1 MAARLT
7 ILFILVVALAA
18 CAPQSR
24 FPTIDKKLAEAE
36 ARKQRIVALETQLR
50 HSERLQ
56 SIAYAV
62 LNDNAELCGERVRNG
77 MGFLAHRLQD
87 YDEEW
92 REVAKSHF
100 GLDEHRLV
108 YAVFKG
114 SDAEAAGMA
123 KGDRILRVDKPSPGA
138 GNAGQGGGDQVT
150 LTLDRK
156 GDTVKIVSRRNLVCD
171 YPVTLVRDDSV
182 NAFADGNG
190 IHMSTGMLR
199 FAETDAELAL
209 VIGHEL
215 AHNTRGHI
223 QAKQGNAL
231 LGALLGVGL
240 SVAIG
245 VNVAELGAQL
255 GASAFSQDF
264 EAEADYV
271 GVYHAARA
279 GYDVGPAAS
288 FWRRLGA
295 EHPTAI
301 HLLGSTHPSTAK
313 RFLAVEQAVEEFQMK
328 KAKGLPLVPE
338 ERNSDKAS

>member
-1 MAARLT
+1 MAVRLV
-7 ILFILVVALAA
+7 IPVFLMVALVA

-24 FPTIDKKLAEAE
+24 VPTIDDKLAAAE

-56 SIAYAV
+56 SVAYKV
-62 LNDNAELCGERVRNG
+62 LSGNAELCGGRVRRG
-77 MGFLAHRLQD
+77 MGFLAHRLAD
-87 YDEEW
+87 YKDEW
-92 REVAKSHF
+92 REVARSHF
-100 GLDEHRLV
+100 GLDEQRLV

-114 SDAEAAGMA
+114 SEAEAAGIA
-123 KGDRILRVDKPSPGA
+123 KGDRIVRVAGA
-138 GNAGQGGGDQVT
+138 GKTSDDQVV

-156 GDTVKIVSRRNLVCD
+156 GDTIKIIVQQSRVCD
-171 YPVTLVRDDSV
+171 YPVALSRDDSV
-182 NAFADGNG
+182 NAFADGNA
-190 IHMSTGMLR
+190 IHLTTGMLR
-199 FAETDAELAL
+199 FTESEAELAL
-209 VIGHEL
+209 VVGHEL

-223 QAKQGNAL
+223 RAKQANML
-231 LGALLGVGL
+231 LGTILGVGL

-245 VNVAELGAQL
+245 VDVTNLGAQL
-255 GASAFSQDF
+255 GAGAFSQDF

-295 EHPTAI
+295 EHPKAI

>member
-1 MAARLT
+1 MTARLVV
-7 ILFILVVALAA
+7 LVVLGLALAA

-24 FPTIDKKLAEAE
+24 VPAIDDKLAAAE
-36 ARKQRIVALETQLR
+36 ARKQRIVALESQLR
-50 HSERLQ
+50 YAERLQ
-56 SIAYAV
+56 SVGYAV
-62 LNDNAELCGERVRNG
+62 LRANAELCGNRVRRT
-77 MGFLAHRLQD
+77 MGFLAHSLKD
-87 YDEEW
+87 YKDEW
-92 REVAKSHF
+92 RETARSHF

-123 KGDRILRVDKPSPGA
+123 KGDRIVRVDPLPAGA
-138 GNAGQGGGDQVT
+138 AKTGKGAAGQVR
-150 LTLDRK
+150 LTLNRN
-156 GDTVKIVSRRNLVCD
+156 GDIIKIVAGKTLVCD
-171 YPVTLVRDDSV
+171 YPVTLMTHDSV
-182 NAFADGNG
+182 NAFADGDA
-190 IHMSTGMLR
+190 IHLTTGMLR
-199 FAETDAELAL
+199 FTESESELAL

-223 QAKQGNAL
+223 RAKQANVL
-231 LGALLGVGL
+231 LGTLLGVGL

-245 VNVAELGAQL
+245 VDMTGLGAQL
-255 GASAFSQDF
+255 GAGAFSQDF

-301 HLLGSTHPSTAK
+301 NLLGTTHPSTAK
-313 RFLAVEQAVEEFQMK
+313 RFLAVEKAVEEFHTK
-328 KAKGLPLVPE
+328 KAKGLPLIPE
-338 ERNSDKAS
+338 ERDSKGSS